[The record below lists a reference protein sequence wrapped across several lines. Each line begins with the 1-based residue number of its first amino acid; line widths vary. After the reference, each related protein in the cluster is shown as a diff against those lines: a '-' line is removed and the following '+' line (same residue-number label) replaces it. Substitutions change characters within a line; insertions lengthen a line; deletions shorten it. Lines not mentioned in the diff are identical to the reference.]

1 MARALSAPHGESHA
15 FWLAARAVFQRHPLA
30 QIIAA
35 CRAEPQRCILLLSAI
50 VLVAGGI
57 AVPHLSDESL
67 ATLLFLTGAG
77 LAALCCLPWHP
88 VSRIEA
94 NAGQTTHPRS
104 HVHEAVRQERL
115 TELADH
121 KKVHAPLD
129 LDRWARLTA
138 HMSHELRTPLNA
150 VLGFSELMSN
160 EVLGP
165 LGSSCYATYARDIHA
180 SGRVLLKSAE
190 DALAI
195 TALLTS
201 PERQGPPPTCRLDK
215 VAEDACNFARYDLAS
230 KSGAV
235 VRSISPGTAVIGD
248 SQATRQILINLIA
261 EATRN
266 SREGATL
273 SLKTSCNAGFTRLSI
288 AVAARDLETPPP
300 GEGFAMILARTLSEL
315 SGAYLAVADTSDGA
329 RVFAIDFLPAT
340 QNDLFDSAN

>member
-15 FWLAARAVFQRHPLA
+15 FWLAARAAVERYPLA
-30 QIIAA
+30 QAIAA
-35 CRAEPQRCILLLSAI
+35 CRTEPQRCILLFSAI
-50 VLVAGGI
+50 LLLAGGI

-77 LAALCCLPWHP
+77 LAALCCLPWHH
-88 VSRIEA
+88 VLQTEA
-94 NAGQTTHPRS
+94 NAGRTHS
-104 HVHEAVRQERL
+104 HLRVTETVRQERL
-115 TELADH
+115 TELADAR
-121 KKVHAPLD
+121 KMHASLD

-165 LGSSCYATYARDIHA
+165 LGSSCYASYARDIHA

-215 VAEDACNFARYDLAS
+215 VAEDACKFARYDLVS
-230 KSGAV
+230 KSGAIV
-235 VRSISPGTAVIGD
+235 CSVAPGTAVIGD
-248 SQATRQILINLIA
+248 SQVTRQILINLVA

-273 SLKTSCNAGFTRLSI
+273 SIETTCNGGFTRLSI

-300 GEGFAMILARTLSEL
+300 GEGFAMILARTLAEL
-315 SGAYLAVADTSDGA
+315 SGAYLAVASTSDGG
-329 RVFAIDFLPAT
+329 RVWAVDFLPAT
-340 QNDLFDSAN
+340 QNDLFDRAN

>member
-15 FWLAARAVFQRHPLA
+15 FWLTARAVFQRYPLA
-30 QIIAA
+30 QSIAA

-50 VLVAGGI
+50 LLVAGGI

-77 LAALCCLPWHP
+77 LAVLCCLPWHP
-88 VSRIEA
+88 VSQTEA
-94 NAGQTTHPRS
+94 NARQTTRS

-121 KKVHAPLD
+121 RKVHAPLD

-165 LGSSCYATYARDIHA
+165 LGSSCYASYARDIHA

-201 PERQGPPPTCRLDK
+201 PERQGPPPTCLLDK
-215 VAEDACNFARYDLAS
+215 VAEEACNFARYDLVS

-235 VRSISPGTAVIGD
+235 VCSIASGTAVIGD

-266 SREGATL
+266 SRDGATL
-273 SLKTSCNAGFTRLSI
+273 SLETSCNAGFMRLSI
-288 AVAARDLETPPP
+288 SVAARDLETPPQ

-315 SGAYLAVADTSDGA
+315 SGAYLAVASTSDGA
-329 RVFAIDFLPAT
+329 RVWAIDFLPAT